1 MFTGP
6 DANPCEHKT
15 TTTSSSLSA
24 EKTLKTTKST
34 NLYAAQDQSLRFHEG
49 TRSKFRSKNSIE
61 PKDKGWRG
69 RGARERKRK
78 PLVCLLNPLW
88 GRDQTQSF
96 HGEREETAGN
106 ESLIPNRRT
115 AMDGHEKGIGGGQ
128 KYWTP
133 PLSAP
138 RPDPSRWIRPIAR
151 QGRIGRW
158 SEAHRS
164 LGDASAGRLAMA
176 ASDSVTNEAHRRGNK
191 PIDRMGILLFLPF
204 LPLHH

>member
-1 MFTGP
+1 MLHTIKAF
-6 DANPCEHKT
+6 A
-15 TTTSSSLSA
+15 
-24 EKTLKTTKST
+24 ST
-34 NLYAAQDQSLRFHEG
+34 REQDQSFEAR
-49 TRSKFRSKNSIE
+49 TRSNQKTRGGE
-61 PKDKGWRG
+61 EEERETGKGDLWF
-69 RGARERKRK
+69 AYST
-78 PLVCLLNPLW
+78 LW

-164 LGDASAGRLAMA
+164 LVDASAGRLAMA
-176 ASDSVTNEAHRRGNK
+176 ASDSVTSEAHRRGNK
-191 PIDRMGILLFLPF
+191 PINRMGILLFCHSYPYTTNS
-204 LPLHH
+204 